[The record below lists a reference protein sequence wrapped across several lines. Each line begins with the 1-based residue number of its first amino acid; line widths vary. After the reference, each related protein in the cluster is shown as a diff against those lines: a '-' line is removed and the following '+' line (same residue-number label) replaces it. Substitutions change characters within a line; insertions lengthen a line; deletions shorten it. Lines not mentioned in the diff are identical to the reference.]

1 MNLNADTY
9 TSPEVSWE
17 KLYYSFS
24 QVLCNGKSSKKAF
37 PITQY
42 LGKAIIWQYGSK
54 NKTKTWLGRKKTLR
68 EKVQLVQAKST
79 SFVGTSYDI
88 FVTLQACLI
97 DLYIIFIFCL
107 RDFSR
112 R

>member
-37 PITQY
+37 PITQS
-42 LGKAIIWQYGSK
+42 LGKAIMWQYGSK
-54 NKTKTWLGRKKTLR
+54 NKAKTWQGRKKTLR
-68 EKVQLVQAKST
+68 EK
-79 SFVGTSYDI
+79 
-88 FVTLQACLI
+88 
-97 DLYIIFIFCL
+97 IFCS
-107 RDFSR
+107 FSGGLMMKALLNTNS
-112 R
+112 